1 MLIIPALDISE
12 GKVVRL
18 KQGDF
23 KRKTIYPLDPVEVAV
38 EFCEAGAPM
47 LHVVDLDAARMGAPQ
62 NVELLTRLVDATS
75 VPVQFGG
82 GIRTIHVAEMVL
94 ALGVERVVLGSAL
107 TRVESTVRHFF
118 RTLGERCVAGVDARN
133 GKVAVHG
140 WEDVTD
146 LDATEFCV
154 RLEEMGC
161 PRIIFTDIDCD
172 GTMHGPNLSAL
183 RVLCEHVSVPVL
195 SSGGVAGLE
204 QVRNLAEL
212 TSVGVEGVIIGRALY
227 ETRDSP
233 AAAFKEYAA
242 WKS

>member
-23 KRKTIYPLDPVEVAV
+23 KQKTVYPLDAVEVAV
-38 EFCEAGAPM
+38 ALCEAGATM

-62 NVELLTRLVDATS
+62 NVELLTRLVDAARA
-75 VPVQFGG
+75 PIQFGG

-94 ALGVERVVLGSAL
+94 ALGVGRVVLGSAL

-118 RTLGERCVAGVDARN
+118 RTLGERCVAGVDARA

-140 WEDVTD
+140 WADVTE
-146 LDATEFCV
+146 LEALEFCG

-161 PRIIFTDIDCD
+161 PRITFTDIERD
-172 GTMHGPNLSAL
+172 GAMQGPNVAAL
-183 RVLCEHVSVPVL
+183 RALCERVSVPVIA
-195 SSGGVAGLE
+195 SGGVACPQDL
-204 QVRNLAEL
+204 RNLADL
-212 TSVGVEGVIIGRALY
+212 TLVGLEGVIIGRALY
-227 ETRDSP
+227 ETLESP
-233 AAAFKEYAA
+233 AEAFKEFAS